1 MAPERDRFIT
11 LHISAN
17 DDHMMIDCENSTD
30 KEVKILPDGSVP
42 SSKSDPDN
50 HGYGLSS
57 VRRTVEKYC
66 GEFVISCENARFR
79 AVITI

>member
-17 DDHMMIDCENSTD
+17 DDHIMIDCENSTD
-30 KEVKILPDGSVP
+30 KEVKILSDGTIP
-42 SSKSDPDN
+42 TSKSDSVD

-57 VRRTVEKYC
+57 VRRIVEKNC
-66 GEFVISCENARFR
+66 GEFVISCENGRFR